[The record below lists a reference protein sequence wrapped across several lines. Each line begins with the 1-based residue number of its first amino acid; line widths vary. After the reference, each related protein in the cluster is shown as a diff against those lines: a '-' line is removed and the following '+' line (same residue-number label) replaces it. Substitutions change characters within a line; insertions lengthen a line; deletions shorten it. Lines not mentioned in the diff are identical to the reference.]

1 MAEALARHVPPGARI
16 ALAYSGGLDSSV
28 LLHTLNTLRAAHP
41 FHLSAVHVHHGL
53 SPNADDWA
61 RFCEETCAAVGVPLT
76 TTRVNLNANDPA
88 GVEAA
93 ARRARRHIFAG
104 LEVDFLLTA
113 HHRDDQAE
121 TFLLQALRGAGPKG
135 LAGMAEC
142 QRPRGWHATQLRPL
156 LGVPR
161 AMMREAASDLALS
174 WVEDESNASDR
185 YRRNVLR
192 RHVMPR
198 LAADFPGCDG
208 TLARVASHQAEAAGL
223 LDELAQIDAVG
234 ALTDTPI
241 GSRLDCTALARLA
254 PARARNLLRFF
265 IAQQGFA
272 LPGTRRL
279 EEALH
284 QIGHVRRDARV
295 HIAFGRA
302 ALWVWRDGVYV
313 VATDDLPAPVVWQG
327 ETALMLPGR
336 GTLGLRPT
344 VGQGLRRTALLAGEL
359 VLRCRQG
366 GEQLRLVTG
375 GPTHSLKVL
384 MQARGVPP
392 WARARLPVLTCGDVT
407 VWVAGWGCHADWL
420 AGPDEAG
427 VLPDWRDA

>member
-1 MAEALARHVPPGARI
+1 MNP
-16 ALAYSGGLDSSV
+16 D
-28 LLHTLNTLRAAHP
+28 
-41 FHLSAVHVHHGL
+41 
-53 SPNADDWA
+53 
-61 RFCEETCAAVGVPLT
+61 
-76 TTRVNLNANDPA
+76 DPA

-93 ARRARRHIFAG
+93 ARRARRQIFAG
-104 LEVDFLLTA
+104 LAVDFLLTA

-121 TFLLQALRGAGPKG
+121 TVLLQALRGAGPKG

-142 QRPRGWHATQLRPL
+142 QRPRGWQALHLRPVL
-156 LGVPR
+156 DVPR
-161 AMMREAASDLALS
+161 ALMQDAASALALR
-174 WVEDESNASDR
+174 WVEDESNATDR

-223 LDELAQIDAVG
+223 LDDLARIDAG
-234 ALTDTPI
+234 NALTDTPI
-241 GSRLDCTALARLA
+241 GPRLDCTVLARLA

-265 IAQQGFA
+265 IAQQGVA
-272 LPGTRRL
+272 LPGARRL
-279 EEALH
+279 EEALR

-295 HIAFGRA
+295 HIAFGQA

-313 VATDDLPAPVVWQG
+313 VATDDRPAPVVWQG
-327 ETALMLPGR
+327 ETELILPGL
-336 GTLGLRPT
+336 GVLGLRPT
-344 VGQGLRRTALLAGEL
+344 VGQGLRRAALLAGEL

-366 GEQLRLVTG
+366 GEQLRLVAD

-392 WARARLPVLTCGDVT
+392 WARARLPVLACGDAT